1 MIAAWMAASHRG
13 RVSIMFQCE
22 DMHHTIQQKLQRG
35 ENIGISLKAV
45 IFFLSFMIAS
55 DAALKSQELYV
66 FSEPASNMPS
76 RALSARYAG
85 KFLQSSMSGDWEH
98 RQKLYASFGLDKR
111 WMLRT
116 GTTFSNMYSQP
127 ATRWESVNIYA
138 KYRFFSRDEVHRH
151 FRMAAFME
159 ASYSQND
166 LMYDEVS
173 LEGDQS
179 GVQTGL
185 VMTQLLHKLAIS
197 STIGITELLH
207 WRRWDETH
215 TAMHPYQA
223 FNYSFSAGYLL
234 FPRHYSSYQQTNLNL
249 YLELLGSRNLDRPGH
264 YVDLAPAVQLIL
276 NSNTKINTGYRFQLA
291 GNMFR
296 MAQNSLLISVET
308 TFLNVL
314 KRKSS

>member
-1 MIAAWMAASHRG
+1 MAAFLREHA
-13 RVSIMFQCE
+13 SIMCQCE
-22 DMHHTIQQKLQRG
+22 DMHHNILQKQQGFESIR
-35 ENIGISLKAV
+35 IFLKAV
-45 IFFLSFMIAS
+45 IFFLTIVIAGG
-55 DAALKSQELYV
+55 DGLKSQELYV

-76 RALSARYAG
+76 RALSSRYAG
-85 KFLQSSMSGDWEH
+85 KFLQSGMSGDWEH

-166 LMYDEVS
+166 LMYDEIS

-207 WRRWDETH
+207 WRRWDKTH
-215 TAMHPYQA
+215 TGMHPYQA

-234 FPRHYSSYQQTNLNL
+234 FPRRYTSYKQTNLNL
-249 YLELLGSRNLDRPGH
+249 YLEFLGSRNLDRPGH

-276 NSNTKINTGYRFQLA
+276 NSNTKVNAGYRFQLS

>member
-1 MIAAWMAASHRG
+1 MC
-13 RVSIMFQCE
+13 QCE
-22 DMHHTIQQKLQRG
+22 DMPHNILQKQQG
-35 ENIGISLKAV
+35 FESIGIFLKAV
-45 IFFLSFMIAS
+45 IFFLTFVIAGG
-55 DAALKSQELYV
+55 DGLRSQELYV

-166 LMYDEVS
+166 LMYDEIS

-185 VMTQLLHKLAIS
+185 VMTQLLHKLALS

-207 WRRWDETH
+207 WRRWDKTH
-215 TAMHPYQA
+215 TGMHPYQA

-234 FPRHYSSYQQTNLNL
+234 FPRRYTSYKQTNLNL
-249 YLELLGSRNLDRPGH
+249 YLEFLGSRNLDRPGH

-276 NSNTKINTGYRFQLA
+276 NSNTKVNAGYRFQLS
-291 GNMFR
+291 GNVFR

>member
-1 MIAAWMAASHRG
+1 
-13 RVSIMFQCE
+13 
-22 DMHHTIQQKLQRG
+22 MHHNILQKKQG
-35 ENIGISLKAV
+35 CKSIGIFLKAV
-45 IFFLSFMIAS
+45 IFFLTLVIAGGH
-55 DAALKSQELYV
+55 ALKSQELYV

-127 ATRWESVNIYA
+127 STRWESVNIYA

-166 LMYDEVS
+166 LMYDEIS

-215 TAMHPYQA
+215 TGMHPYQA

-234 FPRHYSSYQQTNLNL
+234 FPRRYTSYQQTNLNL

-264 YVDLAPAVQLIL
+264 YMDLAPAVQLIL
-276 NSNTKINTGYRFQLA
+276 NSNTKVNMGYRFQLS
-291 GNMFR
+291 GNVFR

>member
-1 MIAAWMAASHRG
+1 MC
-13 RVSIMFQCE
+13 QCE
-22 DMHHTIQQKLQRG
+22 DMHHTTHQKLQGAGLR
-35 ENIGISLKAV
+35 A
-45 IFFLSFMIAS
+45 FLFVLTCFIAG
-55 DAALKSQELYV
+55 DPVLKSQELYV

-98 RQKLYASFGLDKR
+98 RQKIYASFGLDKR
-111 WMLRT
+111 WMLRA
-116 GTTFSNMYSQP
+116 GNTFSNMYSQP

-166 LMYDEVS
+166 LMYDEIS
-173 LEGDQS
+173 LDGDQS

-207 WRRWDETH
+207 WRRWDKTH
-215 TAMHPYQA
+215 TGMHPYQA

-234 FPRHYSSYQQTNLNL
+234 FPRRYSSYRQTNLNL
-249 YLELLGSRNLDRPGH
+249 YVELLGSRNLDRPGH
-264 YVDLAPAVQLIL
+264 YVDLAPAIQLIL
-276 NSNTKINTGYRFQLA
+276 NSNTKLNAGYRFQLT
-291 GNMFR
+291 GNIFR
-296 MAQNSLLISVET
+296 MAENSMLIGVET